1 MFNGSK
7 LIKKIIFIPLGIIL
21 SIFIILLVTPL
32 LFKNQL
38 MELAKTELNKMLLAK
53 VEFSDLRLSFIR
65 NFPNAYIALE
75 NLEVTGIDDFEDELL
90 VAFDRLSVTADILS
104 IIRMQRIEVKSI
116 LLDRPRLNGRIL
128 EDGRANWEIFKVDDV
143 SSTEEVAPVEITE
156 TDPFIFNVRL
166 HRFEIR
172 NMELS
177 FRDDVN
183 KIAAKVQLLN
193 FILRG
198 DMRKENVDLD
208 LKLDIDGIDFWLD
221 GIRLVNSANIG
232 FTSVVAADLRNMGFV
247 IKDNIFNLN
256 DIVLKFD
263 GSVDLQ
269 DDDINIDVVFAT
281 ERTDFKSL
289 LSLIPIVY
297 MNDFKDLRTTG
308 ILSLNGDIKG
318 TFNEN
323 IMPSANVNLL
333 VENAMFS
340 YPDLPKSVENINIAV
355 RAFYDGVVFDRT
367 TVDIDRFSFEM
378 AGNPF
383 SASLNLKTPESDLQI
398 AAKFAG
404 KIDIDSLADIIH
416 LEDMVLNGLL
426 ECDISLAGRLSTL
439 ENEQFEDFQAK
450 GFLKLSGFNFISSD
464 FPQGIEITSTQL
476 HFTPRF
482 VELIN
487 FDAITGQTD
496 ISMNGRLENFIP
508 FIFKDETIRG
518 TLTLRSDKIDL
529 NEIMSSLPEGEDSSS
544 AEEPQL
550 SIIEIP
556 KNIDFTMN
564 VNINN
569 IIFDNLLITNTAG
582 ALIVRDGKVT
592 MRNLGMNLLEG
603 SMVLNGEYNTQNI
616 KEPFI
621 DFGMNIRQF
630 DISSAISSFSMLESI
645 LPNPQ
650 NYIGRVSATLTLYSV
665 LDEQLSPVLDS
676 VNSRGQ
682 LQTHNLEI
690 RNSPLFGTLA
700 NVTNNERWRN
710 PAPGNINIGYEIR
723 DGRLWIEEPIRMNL
737 LPARIEI
744 RGDQGLDMTLNYR
757 IGATMPFS
765 AIGSGATDILN
776 RIPGGSNISEIQ
788 LAGFI
793 RGNVRSPDISLSV
806 ADMASTITTA
816 IRDQVTETVTH
827 RVGEVRTQA
836 SEEINRQIEQIMAEA
851 QRQADNIRNNVNQSA
866 DRLRREANV
875 AADRLISEAAG
886 RSVIERQVAQT
897 AANRLRSEG
906 ETNAQRLEQEGEN
919 QANAVINAAQIR
931 ANDLRR

>member
-183 KIAAKVQLLN
+183 KIAAEVQLLN

>member
-1 MFNGSK
+1 M
-7 LIKKIIFIPLGIIL
+7 
-21 SIFIILLVTPL
+21 
-32 LFKNQL
+32 
-38 MELAKTELNKMLLAK
+38 AK

-183 KIAAKVQLLN
+183 KIAAEVQLLN